1 MKNVLPPSRFL
12 TKNFLYSAAS
22 TDGAHTP
29 TPWCSATSLSRL
41 QLQSYKT
48 FLKWRNIWK
57 RITHRERFPVRNA
70 LLEHRPRPI
79 ISVNALFQ
87 IFLTKQVWMG
97 EFYLISENNHPSYI
111 NHQPSYISHHTSAIL
126 HQPSYISH
134 LFLLFLPGNDI
145 TWRKEGAGV

>member
-79 ISVNALFQ
+79 ICTTGSAVHFYSGFFLWRHRMCFIVICGKVKHFWAYCQKYIEWIMLFV
-87 IFLTKQVWMG
+87 ICYFVT
-97 EFYLISENNHPSYI
+97 FSLI
-111 NHQPSYISHHTSAIL
+111 L
-126 HQPSYISH
+126 
-134 LFLLFLPGNDI
+134 
-145 TWRKEGAGV
+145 